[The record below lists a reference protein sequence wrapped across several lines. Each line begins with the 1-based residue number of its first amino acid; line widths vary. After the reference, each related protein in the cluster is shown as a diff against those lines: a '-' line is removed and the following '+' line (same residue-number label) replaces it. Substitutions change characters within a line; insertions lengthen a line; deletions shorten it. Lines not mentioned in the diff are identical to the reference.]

1 MERLTRLPLVGPWIA
16 WFFTTRLWRVY
27 EHLDARK
34 WSRAAGAIT
43 YSSFLALF
51 PMLAVG
57 ATVGA
62 TLLTH
67 DQMKKFQDGLAEQ
80 VPGIADQLRL
90 QSLVDHAGAVGGIA
104 GAALLL
110 TGASWVGTLRESL
123 RAIWDLEEDPGNFLV
138 RGATDLGILLGLG
151 FLGTVSLGG
160 SAFAI
165 TAVTWVAEQI
175 GLDEG
180 SVGTVLLRGAGYG
193 AGLAADFIL
202 LWYVLTLLPRV
213 RPPVRA
219 ILAACLQGAIGFELL
234 KTLLGGYLQGVAAKN
249 IYGAFGVPVAL
260 LLWISFMTRLL
271 LYCAAWTA
279 TAPTHGGDPDE
290 RPVKELIDAGGEPAP
305 EAASDGAPRTPPEP
319 GAPEHRR

>member
-27 EHLDARK
+27 THLEDRK
-34 WSRAAGAIT
+34 WARPMAAIT

-57 ATVGA
+57 AAVGA
-62 TLLTH
+62 ALLTH
-67 DQMKKFQDGLAEQ
+67 DQMKKLQDTLAQQ
-80 VPGIADQLRL
+80 VPGIADQLDI
-90 QSLVDHAGAVGGIA
+90 QSLVDHAGTVGGIA

-110 TGASWVGTLRESL
+110 TGANWVGKLRESL
-123 RAIWDLEEDPGNFLV
+123 RAMWDLEEDPGNFLL
-138 RGATDLGILLGLG
+138 RRATDLAILLGLG
-151 FLGTVSLGG
+151 VLGMISFGG

-165 TAVTWVAEQI
+165 TAVTWVAERI

-180 SVGTVLLRGAGYG
+180 GVGTVLLRGAGYA
-193 AGLAADFIL
+193 AGLCADFVL

-213 RPPVRA
+213 RPPARA
-219 ILAACLQGAIGFELL
+219 TLAACLQGAVGFELL
-234 KTLLGGYLQGVAAKN
+234 KLLLGGYLQGVAAKN
-249 IYGAFGVPVAL
+249 IYGAFGVPIAL

-279 TAPTHGGDPDE
+279 TAPPPGEDPDE
-290 RPVKELIDAGGEPAP
+290 QPVKDLIDGDDGRP